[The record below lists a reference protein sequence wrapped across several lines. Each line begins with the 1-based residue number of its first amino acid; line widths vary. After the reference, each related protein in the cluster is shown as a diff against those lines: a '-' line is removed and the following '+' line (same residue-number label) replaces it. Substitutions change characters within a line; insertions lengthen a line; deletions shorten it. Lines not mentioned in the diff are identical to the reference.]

1 MESGDEGEGQGRVQ
15 ERPGALTQL
24 KERFA
29 TWRAVHKLGMRIPQA
44 AIHGQ
49 VHLVARRARAGPH
62 AAGLRAA
69 GAAHGGQPHTGT
81 RRAGVACVSRGGL
94 SFSSRRS
101 SRTTGELL
109 AEVPRQPPRRGV
121 DHLLSALL
129 KRVQIV
135 ERVDTAQPAGV
146 DQTHV
151 DVADLRAAH
160 RFVEQ

>member
-1 MESGDEGEGQGRVQ
+1 MGRLIQRGAVRLRQSSPNGPQGLGVRRSGLLDV
-15 ERPGALTQL
+15 
-24 KERFA
+24 
-29 TWRAVHKLGMRIPQA
+29 PQA

-81 RRAGVACVSRGGL
+81 RRAGVAFVSRGGL
-94 SFSSRRS
+94 SFSSPRS

-109 AEVPRQPPRRGV
+109 AEVPRQPPHRGV

-135 ERVDTAQPAGV
+135 ERVDIAQPAGL